1 MGTTV
6 APNAVAAVSEAR
18 QWDRLMELAALG
30 AITGADGSPGVNRQ
44 ALTPLDRVA
53 RRLVIGW
60 GEAIGLTASVDA
72 LGNLFLRHEGTEP
85 DAAPVLSGS
94 HMDSQPAGGR
104 FDGIWGVIAALEA
117 VQALRE
123 AGVSTR
129 RPIEVVAW
137 TNEEGSRFAPGC
149 MGSMAYAGHSAPDT
163 WDGVTDGEGLTF
175 GTELRALLAS
185 ESDLPRRGL
194 GVVEGKRPHA
204 YVEAHIEQGPILE
217 DEGIDIGIV
226 TGIQGSRWFLVELTG
241 ESAHAGTSPV
251 STRRDAVQDM
261 VRAITALNALMADP
275 TDVLRFTVA
284 RIEVAPNSSNS
295 VAETVRF
302 TIDFRHPDAA
312 VLAARGDAIEATIKA
327 AVKNCGVAVTER
339 FHALPVQFAPEV
351 TGAVER
357 AAAAQGLSAKR
368 MPSGAFHDAQ
378 FMVPLCPSGMIF
390 VPSRR
395 GISHNP
401 AEYSSAQQL
410 ARGTRVLAQVLAEL
424 ANG

>member
-1 MGTTV
+1 
-6 APNAVAAVSEAR
+6 
-18 QWDRLMELAALG
+18 
-30 AITGADGSPGVNRQ
+30 
-44 ALTPLDRVA
+44 
-53 RRLVIGW
+53 
-60 GEAIGLTASVDA
+60 
-72 LGNLFLRHEGTEP
+72 
-85 DAAPVLSGS
+85 
-94 HMDSQPAGGR
+94 
-104 FDGIWGVIAALEA
+104 
-117 VQALRE
+117 
-123 AGVSTR
+123 
-129 RPIEVVAW
+129 
-137 TNEEGSRFAPGC
+137 
-149 MGSMAYAGHSAPDT
+149 
-163 WDGVTDGEGLTF
+163 
-175 GTELRALLAS
+175 
-185 ESDLPRRGL
+185 
-194 GVVEGKRPHA
+194 
-204 YVEAHIEQGPILE
+204 
-217 DEGIDIGIV
+217 
-226 TGIQGSRWFLVELTG
+226 
-241 ESAHAGTSPV
+241 
-251 STRRDAVQDM
+251 
-261 VRAITALNALMADP
+261 MADP

-312 VLAARGDAIEATIKA
+312 VLAERGDAIEATIRA